1 MKKLLFIIL
10 SLIINVVYAD
20 PLPPEQVFHFKA
32 KIEGNSIFIYGTT
45 ELNYKLYKDGIK
57 IINNKS
63 LVKLDDIIKP
73 KGLKEYNEFLD
84 KYQEEYEADILM
96 EIPFKGKGNI
106 EFDIESQGCT
116 KGLCYSPFVTHIKLK
131 K

>member
-84 KYQEEYEADILM
+84 KYQEEYEGDFLM